1 MKLFRHNNLTLVT
14 LLMLLVPAHACAWEV
29 LSQSSSSTDA
39 LTQVAYTENGDGYSL
54 EIYRDGV
61 GAIRARFSLN
71 RQLDKLPPRHCPTF
85 QVDDRVLDNRS
96 INDAPCI
103 TDADWSEFVLGYMNT
118 DEVVSPKLYAL
129 VNGSTL
135 TYRFMLDHGG
145 YDETSFSLNGS
156 KRATLTVLGGDISII
171 PR

>member
-1 MKLFRHNNLTLVT
+1 MNIIRHHSLTLGLLLT
-14 LLMLLVPAHACAWEV
+14 LLSPSLAAAWEV
-29 LSQSSSSTDA
+29 ISQPDA
-39 LTQVAYTENGDGYSL
+39 SRNIQTQIAYTENDAGYTL

-71 RQLDKLPPRHCPTF
+71 RLLDKLPERHCPTF
-85 QVDDRVLDNRS
+85 QVDDRIVDNRS

-103 TDADWSEFVLGYMNT
+103 NDADWSEFVLGYVNAK
-118 DEVVSPKLYAL
+118 EVISPKLYAL
-129 VNGSTL
+129 VNGRTL
-135 TYRFMLDHGG
+135 TYRFMLDHGS

-156 KRATLTVLGGDISII
+156 KRATLTVLGGNVSII